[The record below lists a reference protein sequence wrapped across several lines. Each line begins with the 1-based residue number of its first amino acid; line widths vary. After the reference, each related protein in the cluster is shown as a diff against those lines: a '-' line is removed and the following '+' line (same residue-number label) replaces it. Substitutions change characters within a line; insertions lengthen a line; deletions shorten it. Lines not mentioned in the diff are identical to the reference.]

1 MRATCSE
8 HLSRKAGYTDMVFDP
23 NRSFSDLPTLPP
35 ASEPHCRTR
44 YWRSSASWSIPN
56 TATLINAVP
65 RLETQAGPGDREHR
79 DNGLTA
85 VPLCQRLPAVNQC
98 PCQACCCSRGPGMP
112 AASRRSSRWRTDRWR
127 RKAHAPCYTGKR
139 TPFASIHGD
148 RLSGPALP
156 NASHPIGCRRTGTFR
171 KSRDVTPRY
180 AIAGARPVA
189 AHPQPLC
196 GPYSLGSSPDRL
208 PHRPRVDSRN
218 YTRVVGGHRGR
229 NLQPDT

>member
-1 MRATCSE
+1 MFGTPVEKSRIHRHGVRSQSLLQRPSDPATCFGTALPHAVLAELRVLE
-8 HLSRKAGYTDMVFDP
+8 HPEHGDP
-23 NRSFSDLPTLPP
+23 DQRGPP
-35 ASEPHCRTR
+35 AR
-44 YWRSSASWSIPN
+44 N
-56 TATLINAVP
+56 TG
-65 RLETQAGPGDREHR
+65 GPWDREHR
-79 DNGLTA
+79 DNGRTA

-127 RKAHAPCYTGKR
+127 RKAHAPCHTGKR

-189 AHPQPLC
+189 AHPQPLS